1 MLQNIMQVL
10 FYGAC
15 FFLAAETAGTR
26 QRVAR
31 VCPFFFREP
40 QKSAGMLSGGEGE
53 EPGTDLLQ

>member
-1 MLQNIMQVL
+1 MQVL